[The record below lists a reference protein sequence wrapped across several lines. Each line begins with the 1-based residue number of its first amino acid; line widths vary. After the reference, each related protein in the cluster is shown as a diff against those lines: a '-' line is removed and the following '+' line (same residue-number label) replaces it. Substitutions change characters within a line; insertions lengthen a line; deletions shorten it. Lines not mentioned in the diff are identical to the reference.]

1 MSRDPL
7 VQMAY
12 SKFPMSIPTTFICGV
27 PPPPRGGDGLPSVLS
42 WLAVGRR
49 LNFSIQRGQ
58 PSISWV
64 SRISFPTDSLSLS
77 RPLSLPLS
85 PLSPPRSS
93 ASSKVLVTTLRVSRE
108 LPDVHAKHEIL
119 KWVLRGIR
127 TVRPCVFHL
136 DQPQTMSWNM
146 VEPTGSEKASS
157 IVFQL
162 HLEGSETSQMSQR
175 NSSKPIC
182 VFWPACSVTLRN

>member
-1 MSRDPL
+1 MNL
-7 VQMAY
+7 VHTGKALFNNYFNAFQVSVGFSNWIKAGWL
-12 SKFPMSIPTTFICGV
+12 TA
-27 PPPPRGGDGLPSVLS
+27 SVLS
-42 WLAVGRR
+42 LLALGRR
-49 LNFSIQRGQ
+49 LSFPCQRGQ
-58 PSISWV
+58 PSISRV
-64 SRISFPTDSLSLS
+64 SRNSFPTALSP
-77 RPLSLPLS
+77 PLSPPLS
-85 PLSPPRSS
+85 PLSPPRSL
-93 ASSKVLVTTLRVSRE
+93 ASGKVLVTRLCVSRE

-182 VFWPACSVTLRN
+182 VFWPASRVTLRN

>member
-1 MSRDPL
+1 M
-7 VQMAY
+7 
-12 SKFPMSIPTTFICGV
+12 TFS
-27 PPPPRGGDGLPSVLS
+27 P
-42 WLAVGRR
+42 
-49 LNFSIQRGQ
+49 
-58 PSISWV
+58 
-64 SRISFPTDSLSLS
+64 
-77 RPLSLPLS
+77 PLSPPLS

-93 ASSKVLVTTLRVSRE
+93 ADGEVLVTRLRVSRE

-136 DQPQTMSWNM
+136 DQPQTMCWNM

-162 HLEGSETSQMSQR
+162 HLEGSKTSQMSQR
-175 NSSKPIC
+175 NSSKPMIDLRVLAC
-182 VFWPACSVTLRN
+182 LSCHTSKLNCYWHCFGCTYSNRNCFSFYCFSGNSKWLAERRGRSTHRNTVFAPWSTRPTETWTSRGEISHSSGALK